1 MDSIMIIFGQ
11 LRLRDLLDIAI
22 VSVMIAVVLIWFR
35 QRASRFV
42 LAGLGLI
49 ATIYALALFLQLYL
63 TTAVLQGFFAIFLFL
78 LVVIFQEDI
87 RRLFERLALW
97 GMFRKSLRTDD
108 LSNRKATDVLVQT
121 VENLARKRVGALI
134 VLTGDDVLER
144 HLSGGVVLNG
154 QLSQALLESIFDPS
168 SPGHDGAVVLQG
180 NMVTRFG
187 CRLPL
192 STQTGEYDQLGL
204 RHTAA
209 LGLSERTDAMC
220 IVVSEERGTITLA
233 MGEKLQKIA
242 SASILGSVLDSFYA
256 ARLPHEKKRSLFRW
270 LRENQREKI
279 IAFSLACLL
288 WVFFGYQRESIRR
301 DFTVPI
307 DYKNVSAEWLIEEPR
322 ATAVKVTLLGPPQA
336 FRLFNPQQLKL
347 SLDLS
352 RLRRGTNEFPFTA
365 DMLNTPSGLTVVG
378 IKPEKIRLNASQLV
392 LKKARVELVT
402 EGKPAARYMIERVQ
416 IDPPFVR
423 VLVSPSLRDDQLRI
437 PTEPV
442 DLQSLAASSKM
453 TRKLLSPAGMIFPE
467 GKAPNVT
474 VTIKIRRIK
483 PP

>member
-1 MDSIMIIFGQ
+1 MDNVWMIFGQ
-11 LRLRDLLDIAI
+11 LRLRDILDIAI
-22 VSVMIAVVLIWFR
+22 VSVMIAVVLIWFK

-49 ATIYALALFLQLYL
+49 GTVYAFALFLQLYL

-97 GMFRKSLRTDD
+97 GMFRKSLTTDD
-108 LSNRKATDVLVQT
+108 LSSRKTTDVLVQA

-134 VLTGDDVLER
+134 VLSGDDVLDR
-144 HLSGGVVLNG
+144 HLSGGVVLDG

-192 STQTGEYDQLGL
+192 STHTGEYDHLGL

-233 MGEKLQKIA
+233 LGERLQEIA
-242 SASILGSVLDSFYA
+242 SASALGSVLDSFYA
-256 ARLPHEKKRSLFRW
+256 ARQPHEKKGTFFQW

-307 DYKNVSAEWLIEEPR
+307 DYKNVSAEWLIEEPS
-322 ATAVKVTLLGPPQA
+322 AAAVKVTLLGPPQA
-336 FRLFNPQQLKL
+336 FRLFNPEQLKI
-347 SLDLS
+347 SLDLG

-365 DMLNTPSGLTVVG
+365 DMLNPPSGLTVVG
-378 IKPEKIRLNASQLV
+378 IKPEKLRLNASQLV
-392 LKKARVELVT
+392 VKNARVELVT
-402 EGKPAARYMIERVQ
+402 EGKPAAPYLIERIEVE
-416 IDPPFVR
+416 PAWVK
-423 VLVSPSLRDDQLRI
+423 VLVPPSLRDDQIRI
-437 PTEPV
+437 LTEPV
-442 DLQSLAASSKM
+442 NLLPLVANTTL
-453 TRKLLSPAGMIFPE
+453 TRKLISPAGIIFPE

-474 VTIKIRRIK
+474 ITVKVRRKK
-483 PP
+483 PQ

>member
-1 MDSIMIIFGQ
+1 MDNILNIFGQ
-11 LRLRDLLDIAI
+11 LRIQDILDIAI
-22 VSVMIAVVLIWFR
+22 VSVMIAVILIWFR

-49 ATIYALALFLQLYL
+49 GTIYAFAIFLQLYL
-63 TTAVLQGFFAIFLFL
+63 TTALLQGFFAIFLFL
-78 LVVIFQEDI
+78 LVVIFQEDL

-97 GMFRKSLRTDD
+97 GMFRKSLSSDD
-108 LSNRKATDVLVQT
+108 LSNRKTTDVLVQA

-134 VLTGDDVLER
+134 VISGDDVLER

-154 QLSQALLESIFDPS
+154 QLSQSLLESLFDPS
-168 SPGHDGAVVLQG
+168 SPGHDGAVVLRG
-180 NMVTRFG
+180 DIVTRFG

-192 STQTGEYDQLGL
+192 STHSGEYDHVGL

-233 MGEKLQKIA
+233 MGEALQEIPNA
-242 SASILGSVLDSFYA
+242 SALGSVIDSFYA
-256 ARLPHEKKRSLFRW
+256 ARQPDEKKISPFRW
-270 LRENQREKI
+270 LKENQREKV
-279 IAFSLACLL
+279 IALSLACLL

-307 DYKNVSAEWLIEEPR
+307 DYKNVPADWRIEEPR
-322 ATAVKVTLLGPPQA
+322 IAAAKITLLGPPQA
-336 FRLFNPQQLKL
+336 FRLFNPEQLKI

-352 RLRRGTNEFPFTA
+352 MLRRGSNELTFTGE
-365 DMLNTPSGLTVVG
+365 MLNTPSSLTVVG
-378 IKPEKIRLNASQLV
+378 IKPDKIRLNAYQMV
-392 LKKARVELVT
+392 YKNARVELVT
-402 EGKPAARYMIERVQ
+402 LGKPDPQYI
-416 IDPPFVR
+416 IDRIQVDPSLVK

-442 DLQSLAASSKM
+442 NLQPLTANRKM
-453 TRKLLSPAGMIFPE
+453 TRRLLLPPDMFVSEESA
-467 GKAPNVT
+467 NYVT
-474 VTIKIRRIK
+474 VTIKVKRRK
-483 PP
+483 KQ